1 MMPLNIDWQQI
12 LLHWMNL
19 AILTGGLYFLLYRPV
34 KKFMEQRAAHYS
46 AMEEQAQGKMREAQ
60 ELLEQYRQ
68 KLDGAEEE
76 AREIRV
82 KAQRS
87 AQEAAD
93 AQLAE
98 AEAEAK
104 RIVAHAQTEA
114 ESSRAQARQEA
125 QHELRELA
133 AAAAQKLVLRQEDD
147 AFDRFLDAA
156 EGGMKR
162 ES

>member
-1 MMPLNIDWQQI
+1 MPLNIDWQQI

-19 AILTGGLYFLLYRPV
+19 AILTGGLYFLLYKPV
-34 KKFMEQRAAHYS
+34 KKFMDEREAHYS
-46 AMEEQAQGKMREAQ
+46 AVEEQAEGKMREAQ
-60 ELLEQYRQ
+60 QLLEQYRQ

-76 AREIRV
+76 AREIRA
-82 KAQRS
+82 KAQQS
-87 AQEAAD
+87 AQEAAE
-93 AQLAE
+93 AQRAE

-104 RIVAHAQTEA
+104 QIVAHAMTEA
-114 ESSRAQARQEA
+114 EHSRERARLEA

-133 AAAAQKLVLRQEDD
+133 AAAAHKLVFEQETDP
-147 AFDRFLDAA
+147 FDLFLDAA